1 MQTTPRRDMHCLQSA
16 VALLQEE
23 LSLALK
29 QMPLE
34 SIQKLAEACLEAGAV
49 VFLGVGKSG
58 FVADKMA
65 ASMSSL
71 GMRAF
76 AMHPVEALHGDL
88 GRILSGDVAVLIS
101 KSGET
106 EELCRLL
113 PPLHARRVHT
123 WAMTSNPNSRL
134 AAGCQG
140 RLLLPECRELD
151 PHNLVP
157 TTSSTLQMM
166 AGDLLLT
173 ELIDRRGMTSEEF
186 HSNHPAGRIGRRLA
200 LRVQDLQLPLDQCPV
215 VHPDISLLQALPVL
229 SSGRSGC
236 VLLVQEGKLTGIFT
250 DGDLR
255 RTLQVQGAAV
265 LEEPIHRFATKTPRT
280 VSPDELAID
289 ALRSM
294 ETGAPVQ
301 ALPVSDSTTLVGL
314 LRLHDLVQAG
324 I

>member
-1 MQTTPRRDMHCLQSA
+1 MQTAPRRDMHCLQSA

-29 QMPLE
+29 QMPLP
-34 SIQKLAEACLEAGAV
+34 SIQELAEACLEAGAV

-88 GRILSGDVAVLIS
+88 GRILAGDVAVLIS

-113 PPLHARRVHT
+113 PPLHARQVRT

-134 AAGCQG
+134 AAGCQE

-151 PHNLVP
+151 PLNLVP

-173 ELIDRRGMTSEEF
+173 ELI
-186 HSNHPAGRIGRRLA
+186 
-200 LRVQDLQLPLDQCPV
+200 
-215 VHPDISLLQALPVL
+215 
-229 SSGRSGC
+229 
-236 VLLVQEGKLTGIFT
+236 EGG
-250 DGDLR
+250 
-255 RTLQVQGAAV
+255 
-265 LEEPIHRFATKTPRT
+265 
-280 VSPDELAID
+280 
-289 ALRSM
+289 
-294 ETGAPVQ
+294 
-301 ALPVSDSTTLVGL
+301 
-314 LRLHDLVQAG
+314 
-324 I
+324 